1 MAVHFGEQ
9 LIGQLLLLQ
18 QVAEAEDR
26 GLMRDLV
33 LTKLDACELM
43 RVLTKQLR
51 SLSSFFCAVNA
62 VSEIAPVS
70 ITVNMNAAMNIPA

>member
-1 MAVHFGEQ
+1 
-9 LIGQLLLLQ
+9 
-18 QVAEAEDR
+18 
-26 GLMRDLV
+26 MRDLV